1 MLAGEPREAE
11 VMEGVRRLLK
21 EFITPCVPGLS
32 APVRCHVTPW
42 GSCPRFRGS
51 YSYLPPATPPATP
64 SVLATPLGR
73 LLMAGEATHDNYFGT
88 VHGALETG
96 WREAERA
103 ARILDPH
110 SEIYLIK

>member
-11 VMEGVRRLLK
+11 VMEGVRRLLE
-21 EFITPCVPGLS
+21 EFIIPCVPGLS

-51 YSYLPPATPPATP
+51 YSYLTPATPPATP